1 MSQLT
6 AVIIVGAGAFG
17 REVLD
22 WVRAMPGCGSAWSVS
37 GFLDD
42 RPGALDGFSV
52 DLPVLGPAT
61 DHVPQAGTL
70 YVGALGQVEAK
81 RRVLGALRA
90 RGAPFMQVVHPSAIV
105 GSRAVLGTGVIL
117 CPRATLSCDTSL
129 GDFVT
134 INLHST
140 VTHDVRIGAWSQVSD
155 HVDLCGGVELG
166 EGVMVGSGA
175 RVLPGVRVGD
185 GAVLGAGSVVVRDVP
200 AQLTVMGNPA
210 RPLPSS
216 GVYSRIN

>member
-1 MSQLT
+1 MPQVT

-22 WVRAMPGCGSAWSVS
+22 WVRAMPGHGSAWAVT

-42 RPGALDGFSV
+42 HPGALAGFEV
-52 DLPVLGPAT
+52 GLPVLGPAT
-61 DHVPQAGTL
+61 DHVPLAGTR
-70 YVGALGQVEAK
+70 YVGALGQVGAK
-81 RRVLGALRA
+81 QRVLGALYA
-90 RGAPFMQVVHPSAIV
+90 RGAQFMPVIHPSAIV

-117 CPRATLSCDTSL
+117 CPRATLSCDTRL

-140 VTHDVRIGAWSQVSD
+140 VTHDVRIGAWSQISD
-155 HVDLCGGVELG
+155 HVDLCGGAVLG

-175 RVLPGVRVGD
+175 RVLPGVQVGD

-200 AQLTVMGNPA
+200 AQVTVMGNPA